1 MTKMKKTCYKNIGEE
16 RTTFIVVLFF
26 YFIKEGISLM
36 DIMNPH
42 QQLVELVGQE
52 TADRYLQIAKA
63 ILENEKEEVQC

>member
-1 MTKMKKTCYKNIGEE
+1 
-16 RTTFIVVLFF
+16 
-26 YFIKEGISLM
+26 M